1 MSITKTGINLSRQ
14 GASTITFEED
24 GQQSVITANGLV
36 ENTTYT
42 VTAYVVE
49 DNGRTTQSA
58 SSSQFSTLSAG
69 DITLTNQ
76 STYNGTVCTVYYLFT
91 STYPI
96 DVVKIFNDK
105 TKDFLTPTTY
115 TPTVSG
121 RTSGS
126 FRYRINEPYE
136 WIKISVSDM
145 YGEVNEEEIFNIKDL
160 PTP

>member
-14 GASTITFEED
+14 GASPIRYEED
-24 GQQSVITANGLV
+24 GQQSVVTADGLV
-36 ENTTYT
+36 ANTTYT
-42 VTAYVVE
+42 VTAYVIE

-58 SSSQFSTLSAG
+58 SSSQFTTLVAG

-105 TKDFLTPTTY
+105 TKDFEDPITY
-115 TPTVSG
+115 KPTVSG

-126 FRYRINEPYE
+126 FRYRINEPYD
-136 WIKISVSDM
+136 WVKILVSDM
-145 YGEVNEEEIFNIKDL
+145 YGEVNEEEIFNVKDL